1 MPVLRWIDHNLERV
15 ILFILL
21 LIMTVVIVLQVFM
34 RYVVESS
41 LTWSEELARFCFVW
55 LIYIGISYGVKK
67 AKHIRVEALLSVF
80 KRRGKYVINMIAY
93 LLFLFFALFAV
104 YYGFSIYQ
112 VIKDTGQVA
121 PSIRISMSIMYLGMP
136 VGMLL
141 TSFRLIQRIY
151 IETKTYRADEEV
163 IDNDIPRL

>member
-1 MPVLRWIDHNLERV
+1 MERV

-21 LIMTVVIVLQVFM
+21 MIMTVVIVLQVFM

-55 LIYIGISYGVKK
+55 LIYIGISYGVKR
-67 AKHIRVEALLSVF
+67 AKHIRVEALLTVF
-80 KRRGKYVINMIAY
+80 KRRGKYIVNMIANI
-93 LLFLFFALFAV
+93 LFLFFALFAV

-112 VIKDTGQVA
+112 AIKGTGQVA
-121 PSIRISMSIMYLGMP
+121 PSIGISMSIMYLGMP
-136 VGMLL
+136 IGMLL
-141 TSFRLIQRIY
+141 TSIRLIQRMY
-151 IETKTYRADEEV
+151 IETQMYRASEEI